1 MDIHEKKGVIKITE
15 DNFKKKLLLGSF
27 AAIICAIIM
36 LIIIDANLRAYILKM
51 TTPLTTAF
59 AIAYLL
65 DPMVR
70 FITQKFKVSRG
81 KSIVL
86 TILTIVLVIVLA
98 GSIAV
103 PSLAS
108 SLTTL
113 NQTITE
119 NSGAFIE
126 KIENMSFLKTEI
138 LNEVFDYVVKSIG
151 SIATQISQLITTS
164 LEGIL
169 TSALAFTSSVVGFLM
184 SFVIAIYMLTSK
196 YDLLARVKRM
206 NYAFFPQ
213 NVADYNYSVVN
224 DANKVFSGFFVGK
237 LIDSFIIGVLAF
249 AAAAVFKVPNSMLV
263 GVIIGITNM
272 IPYFGPIIGA
282 VPCVIITLML
292 NPSKALILIVLIIII
307 QQLDGLVIGP
317 KILGDTVGVDAFWII
332 AAVTIGGA
340 GFGILGMLLGVPV
353 VVIIKNMI
361 ESSVERKL
369 ALKGMETLELDKIQ
383 SIKKEKKKKK

>member
-1 MDIHEKKGVIKITE
+1 MKINDE
-15 DNFKKKLLLGSF
+15 NFKKRLLLGSF
-27 AAIICAIIM
+27 AAIICTVIM
-36 LIIIDANLRAYILKM
+36 LIMIDAGLRAYLLKM

-70 FITQKFKVSRG
+70 FITEKIKISRG
-81 KSIVL
+81 KSIVI
-86 TILTIVLVIVLA
+86 TILTIIFLVILA
-98 GSIAV
+98 GAIAV
-103 PSLAS
+103 PSLVS
-108 SLTTL
+108 SLSTL
-113 NQTITE
+113 NQTISE
-119 NSGAFIE
+119 NSTALIDQL
-126 KIENMSFLKTEI
+126 ENISFLKTDL
-138 LNEVFDYVVKSIG
+138 LNEVFDYVIKSIG
-151 SIATQISQLITTS
+151 SIATQISKLITTS

-169 TSALAFTSSVVGFLM
+169 TSAIAFTSSVVGFLM

-196 YDLLARVKRM
+196 SDLLARIKRM

-213 NVADYNYSVVN
+213 NIADYNYSIVN
-224 DANKVFSGFFVGK
+224 DANKVFSGFFIGK
-237 LIDSFIIGVLAF
+237 LIDSFIIGLLAF
-249 AAAAVFKVPNSMLV
+249 VSAAIFKVPNPMLI
-263 GVIIGITNM
+263 GVIIAITNM

-282 VPCVIITLML
+282 VPCVIITLMI
-292 NPSKALILIVLIIII
+292 NPSKAIILIILIIVL

-361 ESSVERKL
+361 ESSVESKL
-369 ALKGMETLELDKIQ
+369 AIKGMESLELDKIQ
-383 SIKKEKKKKK
+383 ASKKKKK

>member
-1 MDIHEKKGVIKITE
+1 MNITD

-27 AAIICAIIM
+27 AAIIWAVIM
-36 LIIIDANLRAYILKM
+36 LIMIDENLRNYVLKM
-51 TTPLTTAF
+51 ITPITTAF

-70 FITQKFKVSRG
+70 FVTNKFRISRG
-81 KSIVL
+81 KSIL
-86 TILTIVLVIVLA
+86 ITILTILLLVVLA

-103 PSLAS
+103 PSLIKSLS
-108 SLTTL
+108 SL
-113 NQTITE
+113 NHTITE
-119 NSGAFIE
+119 NSGSLI
-126 KIENMSFLKTEI
+126 KQIENISFLKTET
-138 LNEVFDYVVKSIG
+138 LNEIFDYVIKSIG

-169 TSALAFTSSVVGFLM
+169 TSAIAFTSSVVGFLM
-184 SFVIAIYMLTSK
+184 SFAIAIYMLASK
-196 YDLLARVKRM
+196 SDLLARIKRM

-213 NVADYNYSVVN
+213 NIADYNYVAIS
-224 DANKVFSGFFVGK
+224 DANKVFSGFFIGK
-237 LIDSFIIGVLAF
+237 LIDSLIIGILAF
-249 AAAAVFKVPNSMLV
+249 AAAAIFKVPNPMLI

-272 IPYFGPIIGA
+272 VPYFGPIIGA
-282 VPCVIITLML
+282 VPCFIITLML
-292 NPSKALILIVLIIII
+292 NPSKALILLVIILVL

-353 VVIIKNMI
+353 IVIIKNMI
-361 ESSVERKL
+361 ETSVERKL
-369 ALKGMETLELDKIQ
+369 ALKGMETLELDRIQ
-383 SIKKEKKKKK
+383 DLKNKNRKVKK